1 MMEKQYNK
9 MNKILDKFNNQYT
22 DYISFLDS
30 VKLDQHNDFQDKQNL
45 IIEKLLAQEIES
57 KRIIVKNKFYKN
69 EINFLQDIPIV
80 DKNDFKRDYI
90 EVGWDRYSNVSEM
103 IWYNKENIVKHKE
116 YIYNKYNDLV
126 KTIETQEGNLINLT
140 IYKIESRGENF
151 LDYSFDMDLNF
162 AESNIEQKFGHI
174 DRLFKFNDD
183 SFVEI
188 KWDDNSNASEIAWFN
203 NDGLELKRNRY
214 DKNNNLIQTI
224 EGDKIIDNIDL
235 SLAQI
240 KFGDEEYIQKYKNQI
255 YLNRKSIFDRMYANT
270 LSGQVAGVLDVN
282 YDLNGNKLNAVWFLG
297 NREEKIKE
305 IIFPTNVTIEQ

>member
-1 MMEKQYNK
+1 
-9 MNKILDKFNNQYT
+9 
-22 DYISFLDS
+22 
-30 VKLDQHNDFQDKQNL
+30 
-45 IIEKLLAQEIES
+45 
-57 KRIIVKNKFYKN
+57 
-69 EINFLQDIPIV
+69 
-80 DKNDFKRDYI
+80 
-90 EVGWDRYSNVSEM
+90 M

-126 KTIETQEGNLINLT
+126 KTIETQEGNLVNLT